1 MKTKKRTKD
10 NQMGPKLF
18 RRIKTLM
25 EQVSKDT
32 RIPPASPYTRS
43 LMISEILNRT
53 EIVGADVIFVQAT
66 IESPFSRKTRQRFK
80 IDNWEFVPPKAR
92 RYKERKKKKLWI
104 IKLGQGRDKNGKLC
118 FHSVVYLPDYEMIV
132 DASIQDMSR
141 PEYKI
146 KLNPFIGIAK
156 KYKQKFSPIST
167 FRLFDVP
174 DFLRHVKP
182 FFFINRR
189 DCEEIMFEY
198 VQKYFGDYIEK
209 YLSFDPSEAGGIEYE
224 QKETEREPEPV
235 AVEETTKEVAKA
247 EETSDIMTDEDFD
260 KMLEELEDEL

>member
-1 MKTKKRTKD
+1 
-10 NQMGPKLF
+10 
-18 RRIKTLM
+18 
-25 EQVSKDT
+25 
-32 RIPPASPYTRS
+32 
-43 LMISEILNRT
+43 
-53 EIVGADVIFVQAT
+53 
-66 IESPFSRKTRQRFK
+66 
-80 IDNWEFVPPKAR
+80 
-92 RYKERKKKKLWI
+92 
-104 IKLGQGRDKNGKLC
+104 LGQGRDKNGKLC